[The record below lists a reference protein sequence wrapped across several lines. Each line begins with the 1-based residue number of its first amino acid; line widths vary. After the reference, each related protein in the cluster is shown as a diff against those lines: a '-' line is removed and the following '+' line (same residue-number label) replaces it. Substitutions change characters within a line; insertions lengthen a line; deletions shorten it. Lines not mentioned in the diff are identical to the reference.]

1 MKNVPVCV
9 CVCVYVCVCACVC
22 VCELSLCAQ
31 KVHAACFR
39 SADVCDF
46 LLICWD
52 KKRNVCERCLT
63 STKLTQPASPDRD
76 RRSNNR
82 AKRRLWGSTGF
93 FKVKH
98 ALCSHRGMKSSS
110 FSFTTPQSHKDKSI
124 CWTTNNNNVSLKKGG
139 WQGCTASAL
148 VLHVCAFVHKC
159 VFYITASYSV
169 DVSCC

>member
-1 MKNVPVCV
+1 M
-9 CVCVYVCVCACVC
+9 
-22 VCELSLCAQ
+22 
-31 KVHAACFR
+31 HAACFR

-52 KKRNVCERCLT
+52 RNRNNCERCLT
-63 STKLTQPASPDRD
+63 STELTQPASPDRD

-82 AKRRLWGSTGF
+82 AEQRLWGSTGF

-124 CWTTNNNNVSLKKGG
+124 CRTTNNNNVSLKKKAADRAAPPRRLQRAR
-139 WQGCTASAL
+139 WFCMCVRAIPAQ
-148 VLHVCAFVHKC
+148 VC